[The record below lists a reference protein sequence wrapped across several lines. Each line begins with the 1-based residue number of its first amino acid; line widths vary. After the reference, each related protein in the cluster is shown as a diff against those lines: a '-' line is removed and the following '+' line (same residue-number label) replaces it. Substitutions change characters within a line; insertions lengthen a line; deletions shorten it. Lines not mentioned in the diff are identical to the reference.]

1 MKFGTNFGLQKR
13 SSGGSGGSV
22 IQNPY
27 EFDFANPKIV
37 MSGPGTYVLTP
48 IIDGFELEL
57 FGNGNSTTSPVVALS
72 LPANLPKDTK
82 FKIEYVYTIIKPNS
96 LFGTNY
102 QNMFGVIHYRTIA
115 VGLYTTSIITAPT
128 NNYNSIQFYFNSK
141 RSGKIKISGVKLII
155 I

>member
-13 SSGGSGGSV
+13 SSGGSV

-27 EFDFANPKIV
+27 EFDFANPKIT
-37 MSGPGTYVLTP
+37 MTGTGTYVLTP

-57 FGNGNSTTSPVVALS
+57 FGNGNSSTSPIVALS

-82 FKIEYVYTIIKPNS
+82 FKIEFVYTVIKPS
-96 LFGTNY
+96 PLFGTTY
-102 QNMFGVIHYRTIA
+102 QNYFGVIYHKTITT
-115 VGLYTTSIITAPT
+115 GFNTTSIMAPVT
-128 NNYNSIQFYFNSK
+128 NNYNSIQFYFNST

>member
-13 SSGGSGGSV
+13 SSGGSV

-27 EFDFANPKIV
+27 EFDFANPKII
-37 MSGPGTYVLTP
+37 MSGTGTYVLTP
-48 IIDGFELEL
+48 LIDGFELEL
-57 FGNGNSTTSPVVALS
+57 FGNGNKSMYPIVALS

-82 FKIEYVYTIIKPNS
+82 FKIEYVYTVIRPSS
-96 LFGTNY
+96 LFGTSYDNL
-102 QNMFGVIHYRTIA
+102 FGAIYHKTIT
-115 VGLYTTSIITAPT
+115 VGLNTTSIITAPY
-128 NNYNSIQFYFNSK
+128 NHYNSIQFYFNSK

>member
-13 SSGGSGGSV
+13 SSGGSV

-27 EFDFANPKIV
+27 EFDFANPKIT
-37 MSGPGTYVLTP
+37 MSGTGTYVLTP

-57 FGNGNSTTSPVVALS
+57 FGNGNKTTSPTVALS

-82 FKIEYVYTIIKPNS
+82 FKIEYVYTIIKPSS
-96 LFGTNY
+96 LVGTVY
-102 QNMFGVIHYRTIA
+102 QNMFGLIHHKATV
-115 VGLYTTSIITAPT
+115 VGLNTTSILTAPF
-128 NNYNSIQFYFNSK
+128 NHYNSIQFYFNSK
-141 RSGKIKISGVKLII
+141 RSGKIRISGVKLII

>member
-13 SSGGSGGSV
+13 SSGGSV

-27 EFDFANPKIV
+27 EFDFANPKIT

-57 FGNGNSTTSPVVALS
+57 FGNGNNSNSPVVALS

-82 FKIEYVYTIIKPNS
+82 FKIEFVYTVIRPSS
-96 LFGTNY
+96 LVGTY
-102 QNMFGVIHYRTIA
+102 QNMFGVIIHRTTTQ
-115 VGLYTTSIITAPT
+115 GLNTTTSTAPF
-128 NNYNSIQFYFNSK
+128 NHYNSIQFYFNSK

>member
-13 SSGGSGGSV
+13 SSGGSV

-27 EFDFANPKIV
+27 EFDFANPKIT
-37 MSGPGTYVLTP
+37 MSGTGTYVLTP
-48 IIDGFELEL
+48 LIDGFELEL
-57 FGNGNSTTSPVVALS
+57 FGDGNSTTSPAVALS

-82 FKIEYVYTIIKPNS
+82 FKIEYVYTIIRPKS
-96 LFGTNY
+96 LFVTNQ
-102 QNMFGVIHYRTIA
+102 QNMFGIMLLTHKAQVQ
-115 VGLYTTSIITAPT
+115 GLYTTPIMTTHT
-128 NNYNSIQFYFNSK
+128 NNYNSIIFYFNST

>member
-13 SSGGSGGSV
+13 SSGGSV

-27 EFDFANPKIV
+27 EFDFANPKIT
-37 MSGPGTYVLTP
+37 MSGTGTYVLTP

-57 FGNGNSTTSPVVALS
+57 FGNGNSTTSPTVALS

-82 FKIEYVYTIIKPNS
+82 FKIEYVYTIIKPSSLVGTTYQN
-96 LFGTNY
+96 LFGNLHHKAT
-102 QNMFGVIHYRTIA
+102 V
-115 VGLYTTSIITAPT
+115 VGLNTTIILTPPS
-128 NNYNSIQFYFNSK
+128 NNHNSILFYFNSK
-141 RSGKIKISGVKLII
+141 RSGKIRISGVKLII

>member
-13 SSGGSGGSV
+13 SSGGSV
-22 IQNPY
+22 IKNPY
-27 EFDFANPKIV
+27 EFDFANPKIT
-37 MSGPGTYVLTP
+37 MSGTGTYVLTP

-57 FGNGNSTTSPVVALS
+57 FGNGNSTTSPIVALS
-72 LPANLPKDTK
+72 LPANLPKGTK
-82 FKIEYVYTIIKPNS
+82 FKIEYVYTVIRPSS

-102 QNMFGVIHYRTIA
+102 DNFFGVITHKTIA
-115 VGLYTTSIITAPT
+115 QGLYTTAILTAPY
-128 NNYNSIQFYFNSK
+128 NHYNSIQFYFNSK

>member
-13 SSGGSGGSV
+13 SSGGSV

-27 EFDFANPKIV
+27 EFDFANPKIT
-37 MSGPGTYVLTP
+37 MSGKGTYVLTP

-57 FGNGNSTTSPVVALS
+57 FGNGNKSTSPVVALS
-72 LPANLPKDTK
+72 LFANLPKDTK
-82 FKIEYVYTIIKPNS
+82 FKIEFVYTVIKPS
-96 LFGTNY
+96 PLFGTNY
-102 QNMFGVIHYRTIA
+102 QNFFGVIVHKTVA
-115 VGLYTTSIITAPT
+115 QGLYTTQILTAP
-128 NNYNSIQFYFNSK
+128 YNHYDSIQFYFNST

>member
-13 SSGGSGGSV
+13 SSGGSV

-37 MSGPGTYVLTP
+37 MSGPGTYILTP

-57 FGNGNSTTSPVVALS
+57 FGNGNNTTSPTVALS

-82 FKIEYVYTIIKPNS
+82 FKIEYVYTIIKPSSLVGTSYQN
-96 LFGTNY
+96 LFGAIN
-102 QNMFGVIHYRTIA
+102 HKTIT
-115 VGLYTTSIITAPT
+115 VGLNTTPILTAPT

>member
-13 SSGGSGGSV
+13 SSGGSV

-27 EFDFANPKIV
+27 EFDFANPKIT
-37 MSGPGTYVLTP
+37 MSGKGTYVLTP

-57 FGNGNSTTSPVVALS
+57 FGNGNNSTSPVVALS

-82 FKIEYVYTIIKPNS
+82 FKIEYVYTVIKPSS

-102 QNMFGVIHYRTIA
+102 QNLFGVIHYRTIA
-115 VGLYTTSIITAPT
+115 VGLYTTSIITAPY
-128 NNYNSIQFYFNSK
+128 NNYNSIQFYFNST

>member
-13 SSGGSGGSV
+13 SSGGSV

-27 EFDFANPKIV
+27 EFDFANPKIT
-37 MSGPGTYVLTP
+37 MSGKGTYVLTP

-57 FGNGNSTTSPVVALS
+57 FGNGNNSISPVVALS

-82 FKIEYVYTIIKPNS
+82 FKIEYVYTVIKPSS

-102 QNMFGVIHYRTIA
+102 DNLFGVVNHRTIA
-115 VGLYTTSIITAPT
+115 VGLYTTSIITAPY

>member
-13 SSGGSGGSV
+13 SSGSGGSV

-27 EFDFANPKIV
+27 EFDFANPKIT
-37 MSGPGTYVLTP
+37 MSGTGTYVLTP

-57 FGNGNSTTSPVVALS
+57 FGNGNKTTSPTVALS

-82 FKIEYVYTIIKPNS
+82 FKVEYVYTVIKPSS

-102 QNMFGVIHYRTIA
+102 QNFFGNIHHKSITT
-115 VGLYTTSIITAPT
+115 GFNTTSILTT
-128 NNYNSIQFYFNSK
+128 TTGNYDSIQFYFNST
-141 RSGKIKISGVKLII
+141 RSGKIRISGVKLII

>member
-13 SSGGSGGSV
+13 SSGGSV

-27 EFDFANPKIV
+27 VFDFANPKIT

-57 FGNGNSTTSPVVALS
+57 FGNGNSSISPVVALS
-72 LPANLPKDTK
+72 LPANLPQGTK
-82 FKIEYVYTIIKPNS
+82 FKIEYVYTVIKPSS

-102 QNMFGVIHYRTIA
+102 QNMFGVINYRTIA
-115 VGLYTTSIITAPT
+115 VGLYTTPILTAPT
-128 NNYNSIQFYFNSK
+128 NNYNSIQFYFNST

>member
-13 SSGGSGGSV
+13 SSGGSV

-27 EFDFANPKIV
+27 VFDFANPKIT
-37 MSGPGTYVLTP
+37 MSGTGTYVLTP

-57 FGNGNSTTSPVVALS
+57 FGNGNNSISPVVALS
-72 LPANLPKDTK
+72 LPANLPQGTK
-82 FKIEYVYTIIKPNS
+82 FKIEYVYTVIKPSS

-102 QNMFGVIHYRTIA
+102 QNMFGVINYRTIA
-115 VGLYTTSIITAPT
+115 TGLYTTPILTAPT
-128 NNYNSIQFYFNSK
+128 NNYNSIQFYFNSTK
-141 RSGKIKISGVKLII
+141 SGKIRISGVKLII

>member
-13 SSGGSGGSV
+13 SSGGSV

-27 EFDFANPKIV
+27 EFDFANPKIT
-37 MSGPGTYVLTP
+37 MSGSGTYVLTP

-57 FGNGNSTTSPVVALS
+57 FGNGNKTTSPVVALS
-72 LPANLPKDTK
+72 LFANLPKDTK
-82 FKIEYVYTIIKPNS
+82 FKIEYVYTVITPSS

-102 QNMFGVIHYRTIA
+102 QNMFGVINYRTIA
-115 VGLYTTSIITAPT
+115 VGLYTTPILTTPT
-128 NNYNSIQFYFNSK
+128 NNYDSIQFYFNSK

>member
-13 SSGGSGGSV
+13 SSGGSV

-57 FGNGNSTTSPVVALS
+57 FGNGNSSTSPIVALS

-82 FKIEYVYTIIKPNS
+82 FKIEYVYTVIRPSS

-102 QNMFGVIHYRTIA
+102 QNLFGLINYRTIA
-115 VGLYTTSIITAPT
+115 QGFYTTTILTAPT
-128 NNYNSIQFYFNSK
+128 NNYNSIQFYFNST

>member
-13 SSGGSGGSV
+13 SSGGSV

-27 EFDFANPKIV
+27 EFDFANPKIT
-37 MSGPGTYVLTP
+37 MSGTGTYVLTP

-57 FGNGNSTTSPVVALS
+57 FGNGNKTTSPTVALS

-82 FKIEYVYTIIKPNS
+82 FKVEYVYTVIKPSS

-102 QNMFGVIHYRTIA
+102 QNFFGVINHRTIA
-115 VGLYTTSIITAPT
+115 TGFYTTPILTTSTG
-128 NNYNSIQFYFNSK
+128 NYDSIQFYFNST
-141 RSGKIKISGVKLII
+141 RSGKIRISGVKLII

>member
-13 SSGGSGGSV
+13 SSGGSV

-27 EFDFANPKIV
+27 EFDFANPKII
-37 MSGPGTYVLTP
+37 MSGTGTYVLTP

-57 FGNGNSTTSPVVALS
+57 FGNGNKSTSPTVALS
-72 LPANLPKDTK
+72 LFANLPKDTK
-82 FKIEYVYTIIKPNS
+82 FKIEFVYTVIRPS
-96 LFGTNY
+96 PLFGTNY
-102 QNMFGVIHYRTIA
+102 QNYFGNIFHRT
-115 VGLYTTSIITAPT
+115 VTQGFNTTSILTAPT
-128 NNYNSIQFYFNSK
+128 NNYNSIQFYFNST

>member
-13 SSGGSGGSV
+13 SSGGSV

-27 EFDFANPKIV
+27 EFDFANPKIT
-37 MSGPGTYVLTP
+37 MSGTGTYVLTP

-57 FGNGNSTTSPVVALS
+57 FGNGNNSTSPIVALS

-82 FKIEYVYTIIKPNS
+82 FKIEYVYTVIKPSS

-102 QNMFGVIHYRTIA
+102 DNLFGVIAHKTIKL
-115 VGLYTTSIITAPT
+115 GLNTSPIITAPF
-128 NNYNSIQFYFNSK
+128 NNYNSIQFYFNST
-141 RSGKIKISGVKLII
+141 RSGKIRISGVKLII

>member
-13 SSGGSGGSV
+13 SSGGSV

-27 EFDFANPKIV
+27 EFDFANPKII
-37 MSGPGTYVLTP
+37 MSGPGTYALTP

-57 FGNGNSTTSPVVALS
+57 FGNGNSTTSPIVALS
-72 LPANLPKDTK
+72 LPANLPKGTK
-82 FKIEYVYTIIKPNS
+82 FKIEYVYTVIKTSS

-102 QNMFGVIHYRTIA
+102 DNLFGVIAHKTIA
-115 VGLYTTSIITAPT
+115 VGLNTTSIITAPY
-128 NNYNSIQFYFNSK
+128 NHYNSIQFYFNSK

>member
-13 SSGGSGGSV
+13 SSGGSV
-22 IQNPY
+22 IKNPY
-27 EFDFANPKIV
+27 EFDFANPKIT

-57 FGNGNSTTSPVVALS
+57 SGSGKSSTSPVVALS

-82 FKIEYVYTIIKPNS
+82 FKVEYVYTVIRPSS

-102 QNMFGVIHYRTIA
+102 DNLFGVIHHKTIA
-115 VGLYTTSIITAPT
+115 VGLYTTPIITAPY
-128 NNYNSIQFYFNSK
+128 NHYNSIQFYFNSK

>member
-13 SSGGSGGSV
+13 SSGGSV

-27 EFDFANPKIV
+27 EFDFANPKII

-82 FKIEYVYTIIKPNS
+82 FKIEYVYTVIKPSS

-102 QNMFGVIHYRTIA
+102 QNLFGVIYVRTIA

>member
-13 SSGGSGGSV
+13 SSGGSV

-37 MSGPGTYVLTP
+37 MSGTGTYALTP

-57 FGNGNSTTSPVVALS
+57 FGNGNKSTSPVVALS

-82 FKIEYVYTIIKPNS
+82 FKIEYVYTVIKPSS
-96 LFGTNY
+96 LVGTTY
-102 QNMFGVIHYRTIA
+102 QNMFGVMHHKAIA
-115 VGLYTTSIITAPT
+115 VGLNTTSILTTTT
-128 NNYNSIQFYFNSK
+128 NNYNSIQFYFNST

>member
-13 SSGGSGGSV
+13 SSGGSV

-27 EFDFANPKIV
+27 EFDFANPKII
-37 MSGPGTYVLTP
+37 MSGTGTYVLTP

-57 FGNGNSTTSPVVALS
+57 FGNGNSTTSPTVALS

-82 FKIEYVYTIIKPNS
+82 FKIEFVYTVIKPS
-96 LFGTNY
+96 PLFGTTY
-102 QNMFGVIHYRTIA
+102 QNYFGNIYHKTI
-115 VGLYTTSIITAPT
+115 TTGFNTTTIITNHT

>member
-13 SSGGSGGSV
+13 SSGGSV

-57 FGNGNSTTSPVVALS
+57 FGNGNSTTSPTVALS

-82 FKIEYVYTIIKPNS
+82 FKIEYVYTVITPSS

-102 QNMFGVIHYRTIA
+102 QNFFGLINHRTIT
-115 VGLYTTSIITAPT
+115 VGLYTTPILTAPT
-128 NNYNSIQFYFNSK
+128 NNYDSIQFYFNSK

>member
-13 SSGGSGGSV
+13 SSGGSV

-37 MSGPGTYVLTP
+37 MSGPGTYALTP

-57 FGNGNSTTSPVVALS
+57 FGNGNSTTSPTVALS

-82 FKIEYVYTIIKPNS
+82 FKVEYVYTVIKPSS

-102 QNMFGVIHYRTIA
+102 QNMFGVIVHRTIA
-115 VGLYTTSIITAPT
+115 TGFYTTPILTAPT
-128 NNYNSIQFYFNSK
+128 SNYDSIQFYFNST

>member
-13 SSGGSGGSV
+13 SSGGSV

-27 EFDFANPKIV
+27 EFDFANPKIT
-37 MSGPGTYVLTP
+37 MSGTGTYVLTP

-57 FGNGNSTTSPVVALS
+57 FGNGNNSTSPIVALS

-82 FKIEYVYTIIKPNS
+82 FKIEYVYTVIKPSS

-102 QNMFGVIHYRTIA
+102 QNMFGVVNHRTITQ
-115 VGLYTTSIITAPT
+115 GFYTTPILTAPY
-128 NNYNSIQFYFNSK
+128 NNYNSILFYFNST

>member
-13 SSGGSGGSV
+13 SSGGSV

-27 EFDFANPKIV
+27 EFDFANPKII

-57 FGNGNSTTSPVVALS
+57 FGNGNNSTSPVVALS
-72 LPANLPKDTK
+72 LPANLPKGTK
-82 FKIEYVYTIIKPNS
+82 FKIEYVYTIIKPSS
-96 LFGTNY
+96 LFGTTY
-102 QNMFGVIHYRTIA
+102 QNMFGLINYRTIA
-115 VGLYTTSIITAPT
+115 QGLYTTAILTAPT
-128 NNYNSIQFYFNSK
+128 NNYNSIQFYFNST

>member
-37 MSGPGTYVLTP
+37 MSGPGTYILTP

-57 FGNGNSTTSPVVALS
+57 FGNGNNSTSPVVALS

-82 FKIEYVYTIIKPNS
+82 FKIEYVYTVIKPSS

-102 QNMFGVIHYRTIA
+102 QNMFGIVHYRTIA
-115 VGLYTTSIITAPT
+115 QGFYTTTILTTPT
-128 NNYNSIQFYFNSK
+128 SNYNSIQFYFNST

>member
-13 SSGGSGGSV
+13 SSGGSV

-27 EFDFANPKIV
+27 EFDFANPKIT
-37 MSGPGTYVLTP
+37 MSGKGTYVLTP

-57 FGNGNSTTSPVVALS
+57 FGNGNNSTSPVVALS
-72 LPANLPKDTK
+72 LPANLPKGTK
-82 FKIEYVYTIIKPNS
+82 FKIEYVYTVIKPSS

-102 QNMFGVIHYRTIA
+102 DNLFGVVNHRTIA
-115 VGLYTTSIITAPT
+115 VGLYTTSIITAPY

>member
-13 SSGGSGGSV
+13 SSGGSV

-27 EFDFANPKIV
+27 EFDFANPKIT
-37 MSGPGTYVLTP
+37 MSGKGTYVLTP

-57 FGNGNSTTSPVVALS
+57 FGNGNNSTSPVVALS

-82 FKIEYVYTIIKPNS
+82 FKIEYVYTVIKPSS

-102 QNMFGVIHYRTIA
+102 HNLFGVINYRTIA
-115 VGLYTTSIITAPT
+115 VGLYTTTIITAPY

>member
-13 SSGGSGGSV
+13 SSGGSV
-22 IQNPY
+22 IKNPY
-27 EFDFANPKIV
+27 EFDFANPKIT

-48 IIDGFELEL
+48 ILDGFELEL
-57 FGNGNSTTSPVVALS
+57 FGNGNNSYSPAVALS

-82 FKIEYVYTIIKPNS
+82 FKIEFVYTIIKPSS
-96 LFGTNY
+96 LVVDY
-102 QNMFGVIHYRTIA
+102 QNYFGYIVHRTTA
-115 VGLYTTSIITAPT
+115 KGLNTTSIITAPF
-128 NNYNSIQFYFNSK
+128 NHYDSIQFYFNSK

>member
-13 SSGGSGGSV
+13 SSGSGGSV

-37 MSGPGTYVLTP
+37 MSGTGTYVLTP

-57 FGNGNSTTSPVVALS
+57 FGNGNKSTSPTVSLS
-72 LPANLPKDTK
+72 LFANLPKDTK
-82 FKIEYVYTIIKPNS
+82 FKVEYVYTVIRPSS
-96 LFGTNY
+96 LVGTTYQNYFGTI
-102 QNMFGVIHYRTIA
+102 VHRTITQ
-115 VGLYTTSIITAPT
+115 GFNTTSILTTPT
-128 NNYNSIQFYFNSK
+128 NNYDSILFYFNST
-141 RSGKIKISGVKLII
+141 RSGKIRISGVKLII